1 MACQA
6 GEPFRMEPRPNGPK
20 RHLAAEIAA
29 AIRTGAYRSGEWLRQ
44 VDLEEAFRAKRFDV
58 RTALSE
64 LALKGA
70 VTHVANR
77 GYRVGVPDIKSIRE
91 LLAIRVLLE
100 VEAAA
105 LALPNIGPV
114 ELERIRARQ
123 FSFED
128 AIVNG
133 DIVAQANSNA
143 AFHDAMYCFAPNS
156 ALVKLVTEMRDRSRQ
171 WPIALWPSHAS
182 LKRSAADHRAIVS
195 ALESRDGRAL
205 GDAIRRHITDSAANY
220 PTEANS
226 NSDDSGP

>member
-1 MACQA
+1 
-6 GEPFRMEPRPNGPK
+6 MESGPHGPK

-29 AIRTGAYRSGEWLRQ
+29 AIRTGAYRPGEWLRQ
-44 VDLEEAFRAKRFDV
+44 VDLEESFRAKRFDV

-77 GYRVGVPDIKSIRE
+77 GYRVAVPNIKSIRE

-105 LALPNIGPV
+105 LALPHIGATQ
-114 ELERIRARQ
+114 LERIRERQ
-123 FSFED
+123 LSFED

-182 LKRSAADHRAIVS
+182 LNRSAADHREIVS
-195 ALESRDGRAL
+195 ALESRDECAL
-205 GDAIRRHITDSAANY
+205 ADSIRRHITGSAANY
-220 PTEANS
+220 PTDANS
-226 NSDDSGP
+226 HSVEKFF